1 MINSRSTP
9 KEIIREYNRLKLV
22 LASLMNDYTAFT
34 LGATI
39 NKTLSELDEEYDNT
53 ESYFKD
59 VEKRYKNLANH

>member
-9 KEIIREYNRLKLV
+9 KEIIKEYNRLKLV
-22 LASLMNDYTAFT
+22 LASLMNDYTAFA

-53 ESYFKD
+53 ERYYKD